1 MLFCATLGMRIPK
14 QNQESVM
21 KRFTKTATAATLGAA
36 LIVTAAWAE
45 SHSEKALEDA
55 VKARHAQMEVVAYH
69 MGVLGATAKG
79 EMPYDSAMVD
89 AAAQNIAAMAGLSRA
104 TLWLEGTEQGFV
116 EGSRAKTEI
125 WNDAAGFG
133 TKFEDLK
140 TASMALV
147 GAPDAAAV
155 GAGMGPLGEAC
166 KACHE
171 TYRGPKN

>member
-1 MLFCATLGMRIPK
+1 
-14 QNQESVM
+14 M
-21 KRFTKTATAATLGAA
+21 KRFAKTATAATLGAA

-45 SHSEKALEDA
+45 SHSDKALEDA
-55 VKARHAQMEVVAYH
+55 VKARHAQMQLVSYH

-79 EMPYDSAMVD
+79 EIPFDSAMVD

-104 TLWLEGTEQGFV
+104 TLWLEGSEQGFV

-125 WNDAAGFG
+125 WSDAAGFG
-133 TKFEDLK
+133 AKFEDMQ
-140 TASMALV
+140 TASRALA
-147 GAPDAAAV
+147 GAQDAAAV
-155 GAGMGPLGEAC
+155 GAGMGALGQSC